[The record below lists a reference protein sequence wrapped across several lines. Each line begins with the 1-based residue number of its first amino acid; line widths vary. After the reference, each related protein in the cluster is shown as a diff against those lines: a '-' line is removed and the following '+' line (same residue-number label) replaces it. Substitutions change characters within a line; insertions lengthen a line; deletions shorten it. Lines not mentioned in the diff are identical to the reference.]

1 MESKVTNCEVNLDKY
16 ISSLYCSTFL
26 KVKDSHNNVTTQV
39 CQKHRKNCE
48 SCPAQVTWK
57 VSLYV
62 SFLEQAT
69 VACQQRFKGF
79 AFPVCPGDDHKDHH
93 DLQDHHDHH
102 DHDDHGDDDDHD
114 DNDDH
119 GD

>member
-1 MESKVTNCEVNLDKY
+1 M
-16 ISSLYCSTFL
+16 
-26 KVKDSHNNVTTQV
+26 
-39 CQKHRKNCE
+39 
-48 SCPAQVTWK
+48 AQVTWK

-69 VACQQRFKGF
+69 VACQQRFGGF
-79 AFPVCPGDDHKDHH
+79 AFPVCPGDGHKDHH
-93 DLQDHHDHH
+93 DHQDHHNHH